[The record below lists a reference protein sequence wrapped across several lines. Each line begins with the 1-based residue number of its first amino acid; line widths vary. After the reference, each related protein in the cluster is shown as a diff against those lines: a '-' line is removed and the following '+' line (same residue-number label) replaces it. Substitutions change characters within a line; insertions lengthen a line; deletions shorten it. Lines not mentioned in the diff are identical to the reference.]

1 MLTPEALL
9 DHAWR
14 LLLADSDE
22 ADAWRVISACYY
34 AVFNLFISEAAALQP
49 GSGDLQ
55 GAIRRSMQHRD
66 VRRVCDAIATRF
78 GARPAALQRLLV
90 EPVGRDLID
99 VVAAFAELQNG
110 RFKADYDLVAR
121 VTRLDALEALFT
133 ARTVVEKWPAPL
145 PDPNTRTFLL
155 ALLFLDRLTRRT

>member
-14 LLLADSDE
+14 LLSANPDE
-22 ADAWRVISACYY
+22 ADARRSISACYY
-34 AVFNLFISEAAALQP
+34 AVFNLFINEAAALQP

-55 GAIRRSMQHRD
+55 DAVRRSMQHRE
-66 VRRVCDAIATRF
+66 VRRVCDAVATRF
-78 GARPAALQRLLV
+78 GARPAALQRLLA

-99 VVAAFAELQNG
+99 VVVAFAELQDG
-110 RFKADYDLVAR
+110 RFKADYDLMAR
-121 VTRLDALEALFT
+121 VTRLDALEAFFT
-133 ARTVVEKWPAPL
+133 ARTVADTWPTLL

-155 ALLFLDRLTRRT
+155 ALLFHDRWTRRA